1 MDLTWVTYFDLM
13 EADWRD
19 GGGASRLLLTV
30 ADPLGVSRL
39 LLTVADPLI
48 IYYFEE
54 TKLKCRKELVASCFT
69 SRTIDLPIPSTFLH
83 NHSGALI

>member
-19 GGGASRLLLTV
+19 GGGA
-30 ADPLGVSRL
+30 SRL